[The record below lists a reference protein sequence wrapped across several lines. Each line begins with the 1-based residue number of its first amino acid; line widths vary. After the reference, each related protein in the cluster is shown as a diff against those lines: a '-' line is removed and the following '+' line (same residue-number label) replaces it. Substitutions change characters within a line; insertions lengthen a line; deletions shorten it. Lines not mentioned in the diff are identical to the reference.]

1 MHARHRNGPG
11 NGYWSNSLGMRGQAF
26 TSRMS
31 PEGSMRGHRTY
42 SSKHRNYNRG
52 GLGRGGH
59 SRQFQP
65 PPPPSYEI
73 DIFMEAGRLAAEY
86 LVDKGVLPPN
96 ALSGKLNNGG
106 LKNQM
111 DRLHVFRP
119 HEVDVHIPMDGRA
132 PDNTHLGNA
141 ALEVGPTRRR
151 NSVDDNSMDGS
162 RNSMRGRRRM
172 GSFKNQGPD
181 VNTESGKTGAWVDM
195 SRDLPSIGAEND
207 ASSGQHVDQ
216 PVNVDDHG
224 RMQTFSL
231 GEVVQEGDA
240 AGNLPSEFEEHNS
253 MEDAGAKA
261 SSSITEE
268 FLSADAKV
276 DATKGS
282 DDANKS
288 DAGAEVVDKKRIV
301 NDFEIL
307 QNENENEITYSER
320 GDTLPSK
327 GNVDLMKH
335 FKFPRIPTKARSSLK
350 VKGSK
355 GGQDPMNEDDKITE
369 RELSGVSEVQ
379 VVDVPDESS
388 TGNVSSS
395 KIHELN
401 SLDSDVQKAT
411 GTDKEQPVAYMTRSG
426 QSRPTYFQGQSV
438 FKEQKEQL
446 DEGLSVVGCSTST
459 CMDMGFKR
467 PIDDDTSGKEDFK
480 KLRNC
485 SLIDTEANGCLP
497 LSSSIENQPTSVEP
511 RISQSTRSVLSPDQ
525 KSFNVSPF
533 PKSRDESC
541 EFTGFKTCDLNLS
554 GTCDASEND
563 NAERVLLFP
572 SVIESGK
579 KAAAVDFGLS
589 MNNSSNVPNKDA
601 TLGVNNSNI
610 EIIDLE
616 IDSGQE
622 DNIFGHPE
630 KSADSVFTDLDGFP
644 NNLQNA
650 NKIPDVQDGY
660 GLMFSDL
667 LGNHSP
673 HSSSVLADLNSLHS
687 EMGLPNGEGI
697 LGDDDSIYMSLGE
710 IPISF
715 LRNWE
720 QPTQDYGRP
729 F

>member
-1 MHARHRNGPG
+1 MHVRHRNGPG

-42 SSKHRNYNRG
+42 SSEHRNYNRG
-52 GLGRGGH
+52 GFGRGGH

-65 PPPPSYEI
+65 PPLPSYEI

-86 LVDKGVLPPN
+86 LVAKGVLPPN
-96 ALSGKLNNGG
+96 ALSGKLKNGG
-106 LKNQM
+106 LKNQI

-119 HEVDVHIPMDGRA
+119 HEVGVHIPMDGRA

-141 ALEVGPTRRR
+141 ALEIGPTRRR

-162 RNSMRGRRRM
+162 RNSMRERRR
-172 GSFKNQGPD
+172 
-181 VNTESGKTGAWVDM
+181 M
-195 SRDLPSIGAEND
+195 SRDLLRIGAESD

-216 PVNVDDHG
+216 PVHVDGHG

-261 SSSITEE
+261 SSSITEK

-276 DATKGS
+276 DATKES

-288 DAGAEVVDKKRIV
+288 DAGAEVVNKKRIV

-307 QNENENEITYSER
+307 QNENEITDCER

-395 KIHELN
+395 KIHELD

-411 GTDKEQPVAYMTRSG
+411 GTDKEQPAAYMTRSG
-426 QSRPTYFQGQSV
+426 QSGPTYFQGQSV
-438 FKEQKEQL
+438 FKEQKELL
-446 DEGLSVVGCSTST
+446 DEGLSVVGCSTSM

-467 PIDDDTSGKEDFK
+467 PIDDYTSGKEDFK

-511 RISQSTRSVLSPDQ
+511 RISRSTQSVLSPDQ

-533 PKSRDESC
+533 PKSQDESC

-554 GTCDASEND
+554 GTCDAGEND

-579 KAAAVDFGLS
+579 EAAAVDFGLS
-589 MNNSSNVPNKDA
+589 MNNSSNVPNKNA

-616 IDSGQE
+616 TDSGQE

-650 NKIPDVQDGY
+650 NEIPDVQDGY

-673 HSSSVLADLNSLHS
+673 HSSSVPADLNSLHS
-687 EMGLPNGEGI
+687 EMGIPNGEGI

-720 QPTQDYGRP
+720 QPTQDYGKP